1 MEASMRTLGLW
12 TSVWIATLVCG
23 AFATA
28 QAGGLELDRFR
39 GHLGIGYA
47 KLFIGEAPGGSMSIA
62 GGVEY
67 PVATTID
74 VGIDIGYHLMGS
86 RTEIRDDILLADVD
100 YSLFEVS
107 VLAYWT
113 PPWPGPV
120 GRLSFGPGLYSA
132 RAELST
138 SGGGAGFSD
147 LAVDEAIP
155 GLSFGAE
162 LVTRK
167 ASPLRVG
174 LELGGR
180 VAFVADETWSGAVAR
195 AVFHY

>member
-1 MEASMRTLGLW
+1 MPTLGLR
-12 TSVWIATLVCG
+12 TAMTIAMLACG
-23 AFATA
+23 ALSSAHG
-28 QAGGLELDRFR
+28 AGLDVDRFR
-39 GHLGIGYA
+39 GQLGIGYG

-67 PVATTID
+67 PVAST
-74 VGIDIGYHLMGS
+74 VNLGLQIGYHLMGS
-86 RTEIRDDILLADVD
+86 RTEIRGSLLADVD

-107 VLAYWT
+107 LLAHWT
-113 PPWPGPV
+113 PPWRGPV

-138 SGGGAGFSD
+138 SGGGAGFGD
-147 LAVDEAIP
+147 LAVDETVP
-155 GLSFGAE
+155 GVSFGAE
-162 LVTRK
+162 LLSRK
-167 ASPLRVG
+167 PSLLRVG

-180 VAFVADETWSGAVAR
+180 LAFVEDEPWSGAVAR